1 MEEGVGVNCFRAD
14 EWAACGGLFQT
25 DVPGH
30 PRITSMVVLYTLLTA
45 QETATSIDIAD
56 PE

>member
-30 PRITSMVVLYTLLTA
+30 PRITSMVVLYTLLAA